1 MRKILKI
8 ILIIIILNFSLF
20 IDVYADDIDENEEA
34 EVISQEEISEVANN
48 IEANPITNSRKC
60 IIYDRTTKMVLY
72 GKNEMVKCP
81 MASTTKIMSCLVVL
95 ENVENLNKTVEV
107 TSKAAGTGG
116 SRLKLSKG
124 DKITIHDLLYGLM
137 LRSGNDAAVALAIEV
152 GGSIEGFA
160 ELMNKKALE
169 LGLTHTHFVTPHGLD
184 NNEHYTTA
192 YELALLTDYA
202 LNNEI
207 FAKIVGTKTYTITVN
222 GIPRTINNTN
232 ELLGSLNGVVGVKT
246 GFTNGAGRCLVTE
259 TKRGDS
265 DLITIVLGADT
276 KKDRTKDSIKL
287 IEYAFSNFAKINI
300 KEKAL
305 EEFENWKNINISRF
319 NIVKGKNNKIELGL
333 SEFDKEYITVK
344 ETDIDKIEFLINTIT
359 TMEAPVKKGTQI
371 GTLVVK
377 LNEEIIE
384 TVDILCN
391 KTLERKD
398 WKDYFR
404 INIGNC
410 RTIIQDLF
418 AI

>member
-398 WKDYFR
+398 WKDYFI